1 MLESY
6 RFSRNMKRS
15 PDPLL
20 PQRADAVAYAKLPAA
35 IPAEA
40 PMPIKSCADDDHVS
54 TRLLKLDEH
63 VSQPYVDAVAP
74 TIKEQLAKAGLRL
87 AMILNQ
93 IWP

>member
-1 MLESY
+1 
-6 RFSRNMKRS
+6 
-15 PDPLL
+15 
-20 PQRADAVAYAKLPAA
+20 
-35 IPAEA
+35 
-40 PMPIKSCADDDHVS
+40 MPIKSCADDNHVS

-63 VSQPYVDAVAP
+63 VSQAYVDAVAP